1 MLTHCLVALLLIAF
15 ARQSDGA
22 RYTDQM
28 FRRAMA
34 KDNLA
39 VSGSFTMSPLYV
51 LIALCDAAGRPERVG
66 CVTANF
72 LSGAIHLEHAL
83 GYDTEGEK
91 KAYRIAIAQR
101 DRVFCFKK
109 VRARNNVS
117 VRYTPSQLAEVRRQL
132 TQRSDA
138 QLRAEV
144 DREDSFVSRIYRRI
158 HPGRRRFWH
167 SDAHMEA
174 VAHVLLE
181 RGILVGQTH
190 WGPVLYV
197 DKPSNQ
203 VMQRAP
209 KAFGSADLVSR

>member
-1 MLTHCLVALLLIAF
+1 MVKRSAIVLFLIAF
-15 ARQSDGA
+15 ARTSDAAG
-22 RYTDQM
+22 YTDQM

-34 KDNLA
+34 EDNFA

-51 LIALCDAAGRPERVG
+51 LVTLCDAAGRPERVG
-66 CVTANF
+66 CVAANF
-72 LSGAIHLEHAL
+72 LSGAIHIEHAL
-83 GYDTEGEK
+83 GYDAAGEK
-91 KAYRIAIAQR
+91 KAYQIAIAQR

-117 VRYTPSQLAEVRRQL
+117 VRYTRSQLAEVRRQL
-132 TQRSDA
+132 AQRSDG

-144 DREDSFVSRIYRRI
+144 DRENSFVSRIYRRI
-158 HPGRRRFWH
+158 YPGRRRFWH

-190 WGPVLYV
+190 WGPVLYL
-197 DKPSNQ
+197 DKPSSQ
-203 VMQRAP
+203 AMLRTP
-209 KAFGSADLVSR
+209 KTFGVAESR